1 MSRTP
6 CARTATP
13 VVAQPVADT
22 SATPV
27 LRTVFERSL
36 VGTLLLVA
44 GPDGPQAAEVNPAA
58 AARLGGTVEG
68 LTGPGWSRALEP
80 DDRDRLHAAADE
92 LLAGEADRR
101 QEGVTLPGG
110 RRVMVCLCT
119 LVSEAG
125 TPMVL
130 AQLVDCPEAGT
141 LSSVGPELRT
151 PISSVLGYTELLR
164 QGVAGSLNH
173 QQAELVDR
181 VRSSGRRLL
190 DLVEGLLT
198 LDRVGSDHFVLE
210 PRQVAMDVVV
220 RGALGTVTMHNHGR
234 DLSIR
239 ARVAPE
245 PLVVPGDGQDLERV
259 VVELL
264 ANAVKFTP
272 PGGRITLELTRDGS
286 DALVAVEDTG
296 LGIPAHD
303 RERLFDRFFR
313 TSTALERA
321 VPGTGI
327 GLAIVRSVVDAHGGS
342 VRVSSP
348 PGQGARFEVRLPLAT
363 SA

>member
-1 MSRTP
+1 MSRNP
-6 CARTATP
+6 CALTATP
-13 VVAQPVADT
+13 VAARPAT
-22 SATPV
+22 SAAPV

-36 VGTLLLVA
+36 VATLLLVE

-68 LTGPGWSRALEP
+68 LAGAGWSRALGP
-80 DDRDRLHAAADE
+80 GDRDRLHAAADE
-92 LLAGEADRR
+92 LLASEADRR
-101 QEGVTLPGG
+101 QEEVTLPDG
-110 RRVMVCLCT
+110 RRVVACLCP

-130 AQLVDCPEAGT
+130 VQLVDCPEAGT
-141 LSSVGPELRT
+141 ISSVGPELRT

-164 QGVAGSLNH
+164 QGVAGSLNP

-181 VRSSGRRLL
+181 VRTSGRRLL

-198 LDRVGSDHFVLE
+198 LDRVGSDDFVLE

-220 RGALGTVTMHNHGR
+220 REALGAVTMHNHGR

-239 ARVAPE
+239 ARVSPE
-245 PLVVPGDGQDLERV
+245 PLVVPGDGKDLERV

-286 DALVAVEDTG
+286 EALVAVEDTG
-296 LGIPAHD
+296 VGIPEHD
-303 RERLFDRFFR
+303 LERLFDPFFR
-313 TSTALERA
+313 ASTALEQA
-321 VPGTGI
+321 VPGSGI

-342 VRVSSP
+342 IRASSP